1 MADRFKFIDDLS
13 ILEIIN
19 LLSVGICSFNI
30 KQQVPNDIPSHNQ
43 FIPPENLKSQEWLK
57 KIEQWTDDQKM
68 VLNEKKTKTMIFN
81 FTENHKFTTRLQLK
95 NENIEVVK
103 NTKLLGTIITDCLGW
118 DLNTQNLVKRA
129 NARMELLRQV
139 ASFGTPVD
147 DLKIIYILF
156 VRSLLEQSATVWH
169 SSLTQENR
177 DDLERVQRSAI
188 KVILQEKYVSYKKG
202 LAQLGLDSL
211 DSRRDDLCLK
221 FAHKCVKNPKLKNMF
236 PVNMKQHQMKTRDEE
251 KFEVQHANTE
261 RFKNSSIIYMQNL
274 LNQHEQNQKN

>member
-1 MADRFKFIDDLS
+1 MIHLGVNSGFLRAQTRERGPPLACAS
-13 ILEIIN
+13 I
-19 LLSVGICSFNI
+19 
-30 KQQVPNDIPSHNQ
+30 
-43 FIPPENLKSQEWLK
+43 
-57 KIEQWTDDQKM
+57 
-68 VLNEKKTKTMIFN
+68 
-81 FTENHKFTTRLQLK
+81 
-95 NENIEVVK
+95 
-103 NTKLLGTIITDCLGW
+103 
-118 DLNTQNLVKRA
+118 VKRA

-221 FAHKCVKNPKLKNMF
+221 FAHKCVKNPTLKNMF

-251 KFEVQHANTE
+251 KFEVKHANTE
-261 RFKNSSIIYMQNL
+261 RFKKSSIIYMKKMYANL
-274 LNQHEQNQKN
+274 TYKTLQYKVVISL